1 VESLPSPV
9 GDNFITLAFQAIYFQ
24 DEILVTDERDVDVRI
39 SARFFEVELIKAAG
53 ITRSTV

>member
-1 VESLPSPV
+1 MPSPA

-24 DEILVTDERDVDVRI
+24 DQLRVTDERDVDVRI